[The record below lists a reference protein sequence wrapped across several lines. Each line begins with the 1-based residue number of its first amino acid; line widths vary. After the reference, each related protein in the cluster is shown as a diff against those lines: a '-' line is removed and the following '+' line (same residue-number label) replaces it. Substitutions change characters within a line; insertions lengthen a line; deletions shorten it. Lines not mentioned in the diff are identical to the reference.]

1 MKYPSPI
8 VTPLQVIRKSNE
20 LIEARYRLSIWE
32 QRLVLTLLMQISPK
46 DEDFKRYKVNI
57 TDLAALWQF
66 DGSYATAI
74 YEEVQNAADSLVGRT
89 VQLSDDPSI
98 SETVSWLSYVKY
110 KKGSG
115 EVEMEFH
122 SSLKPYLLQLQKHF
136 TQYQLGHVV
145 NFRNQYSIRIYELLK
160 MEVFKHPAGGFT
172 KDFKYEEL
180 RVLLGVE
187 DNEYTLFGNFKM
199 RVITPAVEEISAHTD
214 LDIEEVR
221 YGKTGRKITDISFV
235 IKVRPTDEVM
245 TLQLEMEE
253 PPAKQSLHPIIEKLV
268 ELGFA
273 LEIAKRYKSKYGVRR
288 IERNIAYTLA
298 KQEEGAVKDI
308 PPYLNKAITED
319 MGQAWETNKNKQ
331 VKQQAEQQ
339 QKAAKREAQADIAH
353 LKRMAEMSGVPL
365 EQLLPK
371 QPVKKAS

>member
-1 MKYPSPI
+1 MSIKWQRGHEHFLWW
-8 VTPLQVIRKSNE
+8 VTYLC
-20 LIEARYRLSIWE
+20 W
-32 QRLVLTLLMQISPK
+32 
-46 DEDFKRYKVNI
+46 DE
-57 TDLAALWQF
+57 
-66 DGSYATAI
+66 
-74 YEEVQNAADSLVGRT
+74 
-89 VQLSDDPSI
+89 P
-98 SETVSWLSYVKY
+98 
-110 KKGSG
+110 
-115 EVEMEFH
+115 
-122 SSLKPYLLQLQKHF
+122 
-136 TQYQLGHVV
+136 
-145 NFRNQYSIRIYELLK
+145 
-160 MEVFKHPAGGFT
+160 
-172 KDFKYEEL
+172 
-180 RVLLGVE
+180 VLLGVE

-331 VKQQAEQQ
+331 VKQQAEHQ